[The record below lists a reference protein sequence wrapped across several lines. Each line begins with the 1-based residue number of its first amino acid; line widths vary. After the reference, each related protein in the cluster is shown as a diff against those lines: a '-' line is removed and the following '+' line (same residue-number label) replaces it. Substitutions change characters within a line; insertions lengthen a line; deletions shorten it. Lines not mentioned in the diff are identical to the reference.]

1 MPGFFLCVAWVVH
14 RWTKVAADAN
24 IEANEPVRSCLEGHA
39 MPDTADDAPDNPE
52 TSGMRRRL
60 TSYGDQDFSLFLRK
74 AFIKGAGYTD
84 SALDRPVIG
93 IADTGSAYN
102 PCHGNAPQLVEAI
115 KRGVMLAGG
124 LPMPFPT
131 ISIHE
136 SFAAPTS
143 MYLRN
148 LMSID
153 TEEMIR
159 AQPMDAVV
167 LIGGCDKT
175 VPAQLMGAA
184 SAGLPA
190 IQLVTGS
197 MLTGSHRGERVGACT
212 DCRRYWGRFR
222 AGEIDAE
229 ETAGVNNQLVPS
241 VGTCSV
247 MGTASTMACIAE
259 ALGMTM
265 PGGASPPAVTAD
277 RIRIAEQTGAQA
289 VQMAHAG
296 PAIDKVL
303 TPAAFENA
311 MRVLLAIG
319 GSTNGIVHL
328 AAIAGRV
335 GLEID
340 LQALDRMGR
349 ETPVLL
355 DLKPSGQHY
364 MEDFHA
370 AGGMATLLRE
380 LKPLLRLE
388 ALTVTG
394 RTLGEEIE
402 RTGTGF
408 AQHVVRS
415 VRDPIYPQG
424 GIAVLRGNLAP
435 GGAIIKQ
442 SAADPKLME
451 HEGRAVVFENAED
464 LAERIDAEGLDVT
477 ADDILVLKNIG
488 PKGAPGMPEAGYI
501 PIPRKLARAGVKDLV
516 RISDGR
522 MSGTAFGTIV
532 LHVTPEAAIGG
543 PLAHVRSGDRIRLSV
558 ANREI
563 SLRVTDEELARRA
576 REHPVTPPTAERGY
590 RKLFLETVTQA
601 DEGVDFDF
609 MRAPRKQ

>member
-1 MPGFFLCVAWVVH
+1 MSSSPFDL
-14 RWTKVAADAN
+14 D
-24 IEANEPVRSCLEGHA
+24 
-39 MPDTADDAPDNPE
+39 DTAD
-52 TSGMRRRL
+52 SGGMRKGL
-60 TSYGDQDFSLFLRK
+60 TSYGDQGFSLFLRK
-74 AFIKGAGYTD
+74 AFIKGAGFTD
-84 SALDRPVIG
+84 SALDRPVVG

-102 PCHGNAPQLVEAI
+102 PCHGNAPQLIEAV

-124 LPMPFPT
+124 LPMAFPT

-148 LMSID
+148 LMSMD

-190 IQLVTGS
+190 IQLITGS

-212 DCRRYWGRFR
+212 DCRRYWARFR
-222 AGEIDAE
+222 AEEIDAV
-229 ETAGVNNQLVPS
+229 ETAEVNNELVAS

-247 MGTASTMACIAE
+247 MGTASTMACLAE
-259 ALGMTM
+259 AMGMTV

-289 VQMAHAG
+289 VQIARDRLT
-296 PAIDKVL
+296 IDKVL

-335 GLEID
+335 GLDID
-340 LQALDRMGR
+340 LATLDRMGR

-380 LKPLLRLE
+380 LKPLLRLD

-402 RTGTGF
+402 RAGPGF
-408 AQHVVRS
+408 RQDVVRS
-415 VRDPIYPQG
+415 VAKPIYPQG

-442 SAADPKLME
+442 SAADAALME
-451 HEGRAVVFENAED
+451 HEGRAVVFENLED
-464 LAERIDAEGLDVT
+464 LARRIDSDELDVT
-477 ADDILVLKNIG
+477 QDDILVLKNIG
-488 PKGAPGMPEAGYI
+488 PKGAPGMPEAGYM
-501 PIPRKLARAGVKDLV
+501 PIPRKLARAGVKDIV

-532 LHVTPEAAIGG
+532 LHVTPESAVGG
-543 PLAHVRSGDRIRLSV
+543 PLAYVRSGDRIRLSV
-558 ANREI
+558 ANREL
-563 SLRVTDEELARRA
+563 SLLVTDEELARRA
-576 REHPVTPPTAERGY
+576 GESPITPPTAERGY
-590 RKLFLETVTQA
+590 RKLFLDAVTQA
-601 DEGVDFDF
+601 DQGADFDF
-609 MRAPRKQ
+609 LRATRKTGTQP